1 MENTTFPSMLNS
13 PGRGVLF
20 VEKAHTQKLFA
31 PAEPVGPVPEE
42 VPVNPVPYVLIF
54 VIVFTHVAFP
64 DPSAAR
70 I

>member
-1 MENTTFPSMLNS
+1 MLNS
-13 PGRGVLF
+13 PGSGVLF

-31 PAEPVGPVPEE
+31 PAEPVGPVPEA
-42 VPVNPVPYVLIF
+42 PVAPVPYVLMF

-64 DPSAAR
+64 EPSAAR